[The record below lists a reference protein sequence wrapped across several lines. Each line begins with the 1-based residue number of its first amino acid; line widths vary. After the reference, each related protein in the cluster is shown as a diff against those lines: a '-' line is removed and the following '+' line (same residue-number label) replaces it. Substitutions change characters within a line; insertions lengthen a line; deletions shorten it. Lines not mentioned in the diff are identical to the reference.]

1 MFFRRLKSWDVLQA
15 AACLLCKVELSGKI
29 KMEDRISN
37 KIVVGKKD
45 KIWALY
51 GKSWKWSDGVKKC
64 CKPVVTRNLDMQCQL
79 VQKIDRNNHRPLL
92 ILVCNGPQ
100 SKNSMITLL
109 WKNKWFNVFICFGIS
124 KLAPRERAC
133 PLFRAFN
140 ICLIQSALKR
150 SYARQKAVYLLFLSD
165 LSQVIV
171 YPCN

>member
-1 MFFRRLKSWDVLQA
+1 MVQRFQRIDCCKCKHRSDLNIDRISAANLNKDFGMISFCPPAFNPSRPLSKIKTLRENRKRSNSWPDVFRRLKSWDVLQA

-79 VQKIDRNNHRPLL
+79 VQKIDRNNTDH
-92 ILVCNGPQ
+92 C
-100 SKNSMITLL
+100 
-109 WKNKWFNVFICFGIS
+109 
-124 KLAPRERAC
+124 
-133 PLFRAFN
+133 
-140 ICLIQSALKR
+140 
-150 SYARQKAVYLLFLSD
+150 
-165 LSQVIV
+165 
-171 YPCN
+171 